1 MPSTANPLARLGNL
15 LRDEKSEISAVYFY
29 ALLSGLIQLSLP
41 LGIQSII
48 GFVLGGAMSTSLV
61 VLIII
66 VVLGVACNGLLQLSQ
81 MRLIERIQQ
90 KVFVRY
96 SFAFTH
102 HLPRLNLQGLDSYY
116 LPELV
121 NRFFDIPILQKSLSK
136 ILLDFPIAITQILL
150 GLLLLSFYHPAF
162 IAFGFFLLLI
172 LTGIFFIT
180 GNRGFQ
186 TSLEKSSHKYSVA
199 AWLEE
204 MARVIKQFKFFRH
217 TGLHADRSDKRI
229 TSYLDART
237 AHFRILLLQYKVLIA
252 FKVLITA
259 AMLIVGCFL
268 LLEQQINI
276 GQFVAAEIV
285 IIIVINSVEKL
296 IVNLDSV
303 YSALTSVEKI
313 NKLLDKPV
321 EKEGSFTVDRVPLS
335 LQLTNISFG
344 YDSESPILNKL
355 SFTLPAGE
363 KLGMQG
369 PNGSG
374 KSTLLRLLTGAYT
387 GFTGSLLIN
396 EAPIGNYD
404 LQSLRANTGIVLSQE
419 DIFAG
424 TLWENLT
431 MNNQH
436 LDRSYVLELCRRT
449 GLQAFVTT
457 LKEGFD
463 TELHPGGRQLSRGII
478 QRILLVRAM
487 ASKPGLL
494 LLEEPMAG
502 IEGADSD
509 SIRELI
515 LSLPNTTVVAATNN
529 TDFLNGCQHRISLL
543 PNVSGQ

>member
-1 MPSTANPLARLGNL
+1 
-15 LRDEKSEISAVYFY
+15 
-29 ALLSGLIQLSLP
+29 
-41 LGIQSII
+41 
-48 GFVLGGAMSTSLV
+48 
-61 VLIII
+61 
-66 VVLGVACNGLLQLSQ
+66 
-81 MRLIERIQQ
+81 
-90 KVFVRY
+90 
-96 SFAFTH
+96 
-102 HLPRLNLQGLDSYY
+102 
-116 LPELV
+116 
-121 NRFFDIPILQKSLSK
+121 
-136 ILLDFPIAITQILL
+136 
-150 GLLLLSFYHPAF
+150 
-162 IAFGFFLLLI
+162 
-172 LTGIFFIT
+172 
-180 GNRGFQ
+180 
-186 TSLEKSSHKYSVA
+186 
-199 AWLEE
+199 